1 MLEKDIIEQL
11 KSIFANLE
19 TAFTLVVSGVS
30 SRVETKQMV
39 KFAKDFASSSDALSV
54 KEEDTP
60 TDENAPVLTILK
72 DGQDTGIKFCG
83 IPNGHEFTSLIL
95 AVLNGAGLGKNM
107 PDEALADRIR
117 NLNGPVDLL
126 TFVSLT
132 CTNCP
137 EVVQSLNIIA
147 LLNPAYRN
155 LTVDG
160 AVRQELVKSYNVQSV
175 PTVYANGEML
185 SVGRSDLGDLVSKLE
200 DKFGKSTDASNIDTT
215 PKGFDA
221 VILGGGPA
229 GAAAAIYMARKGMKT
244 AVVAGRIGGQ
254 VKDTMDIENL
264 ISVVKTTGSQLATDI
279 MRHIEG
285 YDIAVFNNRKIEEVK
300 LLGFPKSVK
309 TDTGEVFEAPAVVIA
324 TGASWRKL
332 EIPGESEHIGR
343 GVAFCTHCD
352 GPFYAGKRVA
362 VIGGGNSGIEAA
374 IDLAGIATHVDV
386 FEFLDVLR
394 ADKVLQDKLK
404 TLDNVDVHLS
414 SAVHEVIGDG
424 SKVSGIK
431 VMNRLDSEMREY
443 AVEGVFVQ
451 IGLTPNS
458 ALFQGQLIM
467 NTRGEI
473 ETDATCRTT
482 VPGVYAA
489 GDVTTVPYKQ
499 IVIAMGEGAKAALSA
514 VEDRM
519 RGVTPS

>member
-1 MLEKDIIEQL
+1 MLEQDIIQQL
-11 KSIFANLE
+11 SSIFANIE

-30 SRVETKQMV
+30 AREETRQMV
-39 KFAKDFASSSDALSV
+39 EFANDFASSSPAISV
-54 KEEDTP
+54 REINEP
-60 TDENAPVLTILK
+60 TEENAPVLSILK
-72 DGQDTGIKFCG
+72 DGEETGVSFCG

-95 AVLNGAGLGKNM
+95 AILNGAGQGKNL
-107 PDEALADRIR
+107 PDETLTTRIQS
-117 NLNGPVDLL
+117 LSGPVDMM

-155 LTVDG
+155 LTIDG
-160 AVRQELVKSYNVQSV
+160 GVRQELVKEYKVQSV
-175 PTVYANGEML
+175 PTVYANGNLL
-185 SVGRSDLGDLVSKLE
+185 SVGRSDLGELVGKLE
-200 DKFGKSTDASNIDTT
+200 AAFGKVQDPGNVDPT

-221 VILGGGPA
+221 LILGGGPA

-244 AVVAGRIGGQ
+244 AVIAGRIGGQ

-264 ISVVKTTGSQLATDI
+264 ISVCKTTGPTLANDL
-279 MRHIEG
+279 RHNLEA
-285 YDIAVFNNRKIEEVK
+285 YNIAVFDNRRIEEVS
-300 LLGFPKSVK
+300 LVGFPKSVK
-309 TDTGEVFEAPAVVIA
+309 ADTGEVFEAPAVVIA

-332 EIPGESEHIGR
+332 EIPGEAEHIGR

-386 FEFLDVLR
+386 FEFMDVLR
-394 ADKVLQDKLK
+394 ADRVLQDKLA
-404 TLDNVDVHLS
+404 TLDNVDIHLNTS
-414 SAVHEVIGDG
+414 VEEIYGDAHT
-424 SKVSGIK
+424 VSGIK
-431 VMNRLDSEMREY
+431 VKDRSSGNEDRYDLQ
-443 AVEGVFVQ
+443 GVFVQ

-458 ALFQGQLIM
+458 ELFRNQILMTQ
-467 NTRGEI
+467 RGEI
-473 ETDATCRTT
+473 EIDETCRTK

-499 IVIAMGEGAKAALSA
+499 IVVAMGEGAKAALSA
-514 VEDRM
+514 VDDRM
-519 RGVTPS
+519 RGITPE